1 MRGYSI
7 SKEYNMGLATVF
19 RVFKNSS
26 LVTSR
31 GELQISR
38 VFPDH
43 TSAKKAHYR
52 FFAIDNGI
60 LIYSRRAGTG
70 LVKYAYIGD

>member
-1 MRGYSI
+1 MNIAAVLR
-7 SKEYNMGLATVF
+7 VF
-19 RVFKNSS
+19 RNSS

-38 VFPDH
+38 IFSNRK
-43 TSAKKAHYR
+43 SAKKAHYR

-60 LIYSRRAGTG
+60 LIYSRRTRTG
-70 LVKYAYIGD
+70 AVKYAYISG